1 AAPNGSAGPPPGP
14 CAAAASPPP
23 SPCGAAPA
31 HRQSRSSAGSSSARN
46 SGSGRGTSTAGM
58 TARPHCFAASLAT
71 RCQRRARSR
80 QRLGS
85 RVTIVRS
92 VVTGTTRTTPSSVA
106 ARTIA
111 SSVSPFGTDWTSVA
125 RSGDSASVRATPRT
139 VPVTDSPTS
148 SRRTVKSRPA
158 PSAAITVSLAL
169 RRSTRARWGDSSRSK
184 RPRPSWIRSG
194 AIVKRRTDELEGGPT
209 LCRDRRARSEAV
221 AAERGLEADRL
232 RVEDAAEQEGAS
244 GGDVAGVAR
253 RQPEV
258 RGGQEI
264 GHDERRRRLVERAR
278 VAEDTAH
285 AIADPVAGRVRHRGG
300 DGVGVVVD
308 REDLTDAEPRGGDRE
323 HARAGP
329 EVDQPARRRPG
340 DQRLQP
346 LEAPERAR
354 MLSGAEG
361 AAGLDRDHEAPVRGR
376 LVPGRRDQQAFADG
390 QRPEVGAPGLRPV
403 LARERDNARL
413 AGLGKAERG
422 EPGEVLADALLEGAG
437 EGGLRE
443 EGAKPRSTAGRL
455 LLDDAERSQLPD
467 EVRQALGRLLGNLDG
482 ELPVAGGRHRLS
494 RRASSCVR
502 GTLAPVVRARPST
515 RPRRPAAPRAASR

>member
-1 AAPNGSAGPPPGP
+1 
-14 CAAAASPPP
+14 
-23 SPCGAAPA
+23 
-31 HRQSRSSAGSSSARN
+31 
-46 SGSGRGTSTAGM
+46 
-58 TARPHCFAASLAT
+58 
-71 RCQRRARSR
+71 
-80 QRLGS
+80 
-85 RVTIVRS
+85 
-92 VVTGTTRTTPSSVA
+92 
-106 ARTIA
+106 
-111 SSVSPFGTDWTSVA
+111 
-125 RSGDSASVRATPRT
+125 SVRATPST
-139 VPVTDSPTS
+139 VPVTVSPTS

-158 PSAAITVSLAL
+158 PSAAITVSPAL
-169 RRSTRARWGDSSRSK
+169 RRSTRARWRDSSRSK
-184 RPRPSWIRSG
+184 RTRPSWIRSG

-300 DGVGVVVD
+300 DGVGVVV
-308 REDLTDAEPRGGDRE
+308 
-323 HARAGP
+323 
-329 EVDQPARRRPG
+329 
-340 DQRLQP
+340 
-346 LEAPERAR
+346 
-354 MLSGAEG
+354 
-361 AAGLDRDHEAPVRGR
+361 
-376 LVPGRRDQQAFADG
+376 
-390 QRPEVGAPGLRPV
+390 
-403 LARERDNARL
+403 
-413 AGLGKAERG
+413 
-422 EPGEVLADALLEGAG
+422 LLEGAG
-437 EGGLRE
+437 EEGLRE

>member
-1 AAPNGSAGPPPGP
+1 
-14 CAAAASPPP
+14 
-23 SPCGAAPA
+23 
-31 HRQSRSSAGSSSARN
+31 
-46 SGSGRGTSTAGM
+46 M

-85 RVTIVRS
+85 SVTTVRS
-92 VVTGTTRTTPSSVA
+92 VVTGTMRATPSSVA

-111 SSVSPFGTDWTSVA
+111 SILSPFGTDWMSVA
-125 RSGDSASVRATPRT
+125 RSGDSASVRATPST
-139 VPVTDSPTS
+139 VPVTVSPTS

-158 PSAAITVSLAL
+158 PSAAITVSPAL
-169 RRSTRARWGDSSRSK
+169 RRSTRARWRDSSRSK
-184 RPRPSWIRSG
+184 RTRPSWIRSG

-221 AAERGLEADRL
+221 APERGLEADRL

-258 RGGQEI
+258 
-264 GHDERRRRLVERAR
+264 
-278 VAEDTAH
+278 
-285 AIADPVAGRVRHRGG
+285 GRVRHRGG

-329 EVDQPARRRPG
+329 EVDQPARRHPG

-437 EGGLRE
+437 EEGLRE
-443 EGAKPRSTAGRL
+443 EGAKPRSTAGHL